1 MIFTYFC
8 VITVIILISYH
19 AQAQSIQPV
28 KPQVLPEKSLLI
40 PLASKTF
47 IRSRLKNMHTHGLFN
62 SMNNG
67 LHPHDSKLIFIESK
81 PKAFR
86 GESTE
91 IAMKYKLVE

>member
-1 MIFTYFC
+1 
-8 VITVIILISYH
+8 
-19 AQAQSIQPV
+19 
-28 KPQVLPEKSLLI
+28 
-40 PLASKTF
+40 
-47 IRSRLKNMHTHGLFN
+47 MHTPGLFN